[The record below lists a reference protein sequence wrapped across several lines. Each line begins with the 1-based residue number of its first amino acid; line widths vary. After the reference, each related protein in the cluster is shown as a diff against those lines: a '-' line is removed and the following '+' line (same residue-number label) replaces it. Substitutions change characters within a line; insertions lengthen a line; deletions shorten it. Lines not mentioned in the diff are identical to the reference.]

1 MTRNTCEQAF
11 DLLAKRPDT
20 IFRAA
25 TGTLQLHRRTHPAG
39 TMSDGWRTYDVAPC
53 PRIRFLIVGA
63 GFQNLAEI
71 DQRDHWDNPQAMADA
86 VLAAIPPTLA
96 ELPATFPEE
105 LTAEGIQLAMFPP
118 ADPKPRKG
126 DSTAQLALW

>member
-11 DLLAKRPDT
+11 DILAKRPDT

-25 TGTLQLHRRTHPAG
+25 TGTLQLRRRTHPAG
-39 TMSDGWRTYDVAPC
+39 SFSDGYRTYNIGPC
-53 PRIRFLIVGA
+53 PRVRYLAVDA

-71 DQRDHWDNPQAMADA
+71 DQRDHWNDPQAMADA
-86 VLAAIPPTLA
+86 VLDAIPPTLA
-96 ELPATFPEE
+96 ELPATFSEE

-118 ADPKPRKG
+118 AEPKPRKG